1 MKLCCS
7 YFDDRFW
14 VGVNHADQLDGV
26 ALGSVDEHF
35 LDFNLGLELDIDLD
49 LFFHLYGRRNLK
61 FYD

>member
-1 MKLCCS
+1 MRLCLS
-7 YFDDRFW
+7 YFDDWLW

-49 LFFHLYGRRNLK
+49 LFFHLYGENRL
-61 FYD
+61 YD